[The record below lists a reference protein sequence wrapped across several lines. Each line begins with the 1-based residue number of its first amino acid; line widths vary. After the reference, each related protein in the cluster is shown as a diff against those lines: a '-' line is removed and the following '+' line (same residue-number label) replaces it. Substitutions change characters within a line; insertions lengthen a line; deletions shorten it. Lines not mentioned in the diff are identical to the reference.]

1 MRRLEDRCIICG
13 TIIPEGRM
21 VCPTCE
27 KRIGKEN
34 SNNVNK
40 LKLKIIWAIKNR
52 KYKKDVDQ
60 HE

>member
-1 MRRLEDRCIICG
+1 
-13 TIIPEGRM
+13 M

-34 SNNVNK
+34 SNDVNK